1 MKNTTLCYLE
11 SGNLVL
17 LLCRNKRPGDL
28 NAGKWIGVG
37 GHCLEGESPEECAY
51 REIGEETGLTGGR
64 LTMRGV
70 VTFDSD
76 EAEGE
81 YMFLFTGTGFDGQ
94 LTDCDEG
101 ELAWVEKDRMHLY
114 PTWEGDAVFLRL
126 LKEGHPFFSL
136 KLSYRSGKLTA
147 AVLDGTPLAL

>member
-11 SGNLVL
+11 SEGRVL
-17 LLCRNKRPGDL
+17 LLCRNKRLHDE

-37 GHCLEGESPEECAY
+37 GHCLEGESPEECAL
-51 REIGEETGLTGGR
+51 REIGEETGLTGGQLR
-64 LTMRGV
+64 LRGI

-76 EAEGE
+76 EVEGE
-81 YMFLFTGTGFDGQ
+81 YMFLFTGTGFSGQ
-94 LTDCDEG
+94 LAECDEG
-101 ELAWVEKDRMHLY
+101 ELAWVRKERMHLY

-126 LKEGHPFFSL
+126 LREEHPFFSL
-136 KLSYRSGKLTA
+136 KLSYRKGKLAA